1 MGDDTRIHA
10 ALPTIRTLTD
20 GGARPRYAEFSLY
33 PTALRDLALVVDE
46 ARPAGEVRGLILSA
60 ARNAAGGAMAVEDVQ
75 VFDVY
80 RGQGVPAGKKSLAY
94 SIVFRAADRTLTDDE
109 VNGLFTRIQAKVGE
123 DACIQIRK

>member
-1 MGDDTRIHA
+1 
-10 ALPTIRTLTD
+10 
-20 GGARPRYAEFSLY
+20 
-33 PTALRDLALVVDE
+33 
-46 ARPAGEVRGLILSA
+46 
-60 ARNAAGGAMAVEDVQ
+60 MAVEDVQ

-123 DACIQIRK
+123 DAGIQIRK